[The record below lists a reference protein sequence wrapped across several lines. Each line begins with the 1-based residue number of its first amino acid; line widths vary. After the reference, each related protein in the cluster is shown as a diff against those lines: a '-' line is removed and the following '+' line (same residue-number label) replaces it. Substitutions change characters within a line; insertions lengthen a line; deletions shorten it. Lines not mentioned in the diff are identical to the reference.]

1 MLICDF
7 NAEESEPILP
17 QFLYDYNA
25 VNITNENTNYKSVN
39 NPSCIDL
46 IITNSP
52 NSFQSMSA
60 FCKGLLDFHNL
71 KDIFQKNCT

>member
-1 MLICDF
+1 MISDF

-25 VNITNENTNYKSVN
+25 VSIINKNTNYKSVN

-46 IITNSP
+46 ITTNSP
-52 NSFQSMSA
+52 NSFQNM
-60 FCKGLLDFHNL
+60 
-71 KDIFQKNCT
+71 